1 MQTHRRSK
9 KELIENKMF
18 LILEIVVISGALYTI
33 VLREAAK
40 YQKRRGRAAIY
51 RRFGDK
57 SIPN

>member
-18 LILEIVVISGALYTI
+18 LVLEIVVISGALYAI

-40 YQKRRGRAAIY
+40 YQKGRVRDAVY
-51 RRFGDK
+51 RRFGHRFK
-57 SIPN
+57 PN